1 MSVKAELKHTAALF
15 AVATGGLALIVAVV
29 TAFVAINSDK
39 AGWFGCTAVCGLF
52 GLVQVRRGL
61 KMRNEAVEEG
71 ASIWRVDEE
80 GEIVPYVPAEEE
92 KKASGRGEQPDDE

>member
-1 MSVKAELKHTAALF
+1 MSAKAEIKHTVALF
-15 AVATGGLALIVAVV
+15 AIAPGGLALVVAVV
-29 TAFVAINSDK
+29 TAVVAINSDK

-52 GLVQVRRGL
+52 GLLQVRRGL
-61 KMRNEAVEEG
+61 KMRNRAVEEG

-92 KKASGRGEQPDDE
+92 KKKREAGD